1 MRLHL
6 LHLSTAAIV
15 GTVDYLDGIAVR
27 QKAFFMLDEVL
38 LNRIQDPQVRQVVQ
52 QLANLLEQALTDIDA
67 LRAENQRLKD
77 EINRLKGEQGKPTV
91 KANKPGSGDQ
101 NDSDH
106 SSEQHRR
113 QPKSGAKSAK
123 NDTIQ
128 VDRTQRLPVDPA
140 ILPKDAVFKGYQA
153 HLIQDLLL
161 KTDNVLFE
169 RAKYYSPS
177 TGKTYLAALPE
188 GYEGGFGP
196 NLKALV
202 LSLHHLGNVSQPA
215 LHTLLTHAGIQ
226 IAASTVSEFLVHN
239 QEVFHQEKSA
249 ITLAGLAS
257 SPWQQS
263 DDTATR
269 VDGVNQHCHVLCNPL
284 YSSYTTL
291 PNKDRLSVLD
301 VLTNGAARSFVL
313 TERVLASEAV
323 GKMPKKWRRVLSTFP
338 LDTPLSEET
347 TLDWFARLMP
357 TLGAQTQK
365 GVLEAMA
372 VAAYQGQCRV
382 PVVDLLLCDDA
393 PQFPG
398 LTAELALC
406 WVHDARHYQKLIPHL
421 PCFGEC
427 LKTFQEDYWNYYDRL
442 LAYRQN
448 PTPSERLALTA
459 DFDTLFVP
467 ETGYAHL
474 DYRIQQTRAN
484 KEKLLAVLSHP
495 EIPLHNNAS
504 ELAVRRRVRKR
515 DVSFGPRSPAGMA
528 AWDTFQT
535 IAATAQKLGVS
546 FLAYVADRVSGRNAM
561 PSLASLI
568 AERASQMNLGASWA

>member
-1 MRLHL
+1 
-6 LHLSTAAIV
+6 
-15 GTVDYLDGIAVR
+15 
-27 QKAFFMLDEVL
+27 
-38 LNRIQDPQVRQVVQ
+38 VVQ
-52 QLANLLEQALTDIDA
+52 QLANLLEQALTETDT

-77 EINRLKGEQGKPTV
+77 EVNRLKGEQGKPNV
-91 KANKPGSGDQ
+91 KPNKPNKPGSGDP
-101 NDSDH
+101 NTDH
-106 SSEQHRR
+106 SSEEPRR
-113 QPKSGAKSAK
+113 KPNPAPKGTK
-123 NDTIQ
+123 NDT
-128 VDRTQRLPVDPA
+128 VEVNRTQRLPVDPA
-140 ILPKDAVFKGYQA
+140 ILPEDAVFKGYET

-177 TGKTYLAALPE
+177 TGKTYLAALPP

-226 IAASTVSEFLVHN
+226 IAPSTVSEFLIHH
-239 QEVFHQEKSA
+239 QEVFHQEKSD

-257 SPWQQS
+257 SPWHQT

-284 YSSYTTL
+284 YASYTTL
-291 PNKDRLSVLD
+291 PKKDRLSVLD
-301 VLTNGAARSFVL
+301 VLTNGAARTFLL
-313 TERVLASEAV
+313 TAEVLASEAV
-323 GKMPKKWRRVLSTFP
+323 GKMPRKWQRVLATLP
-338 LDTPLSEET
+338 LNTPLSEET
-347 TLDWFARLMP
+347 TLEWFASLMP
-357 TLGAQTQK
+357 TLSAQTQK

-372 VAAYQGQCRV
+372 VAAYQAQQAV
-382 PVVDLLLCDDA
+382 PVVSLLVCDDA

-398 LTAELALC
+398 LTEELALC
-406 WVHDARHYQKLIPHL
+406 WVHDARHYQKLLPHL
-421 PCFGEC
+421 PCFVER
-427 LKTFQEDYWNYYDRL
+427 LQTFKKAYWKYYDRL
-442 LAYRQN
+442 LAYRQH
-448 PTPSERLALTA
+448 PTASERTALWA

-467 ETGYAHL
+467 ETGYGHL
-474 DYRIQQTRAN
+474 DFRVQQTLAN
-484 KEKLLAVLSHP
+484 KDQLLAVLSHP

-515 DVSFGPRSPAGMA
+515 DVSFGPRSAAGVA

-546 FLAYVADRVSGRNAM
+546 FLAYVADRVSGLNAL
-561 PSLASLI
+561 PSLASVI
-568 AERASQMNLGASWA
+568 TERASELNLGASWA

>member
-1 MRLHL
+1 
-6 LHLSTAAIV
+6 
-15 GTVDYLDGIAVR
+15 
-27 QKAFFMLDEVL
+27 MLDEVL
-38 LNRIQDPQVRQVVQ
+38 LNRIQDPDIRRVVQ
-52 QLANLLEQALTDIDA
+52 QLANLLEQALADIDT

-77 EINRLKGEQGKPTV
+77 EINRLKGEQGKPNV
-91 KANKPGSGDQ
+91 KPNKPGSGDQ
-101 NDSDH
+101 NTDH
-106 SSEQHRR
+106 SSEQQRR
-113 QPKSGAKSAK
+113 KPNPASKGTK

-128 VDRTQRLPVDPA
+128 VDRTQRLPLDPA
-140 ILPKDAVFKGYQA
+140 ILPEDAVFKGYET

-177 TGKTYLAALPE
+177 TAKTYLAALPP

-226 IAASTVSEFLVHN
+226 IAPSTVSEFLVHH
-239 QEVFHQEKSA
+239 QQVFHEEKSA

-257 SPWQQS
+257 SPWQQT

-269 VDGVNQHCHVLCNPL
+269 VDGVNQHCHVLCNPV
-284 YSSYTTL
+284 YTSYATL

-301 VLTNGAARSFVL
+301 VLTNGASRTFLL
-313 TERVLASEAV
+313 TTEVLASEAV
-323 GKMPKKWRRVLSTFP
+323 RKMPRKWQRVLATFP
-338 LDTPLSEET
+338 LNTPLSEET
-347 TLDWFARLMP
+347 TLDFFARLMP

-372 VAAYQGQCRV
+372 VAAYQAQNAV
-382 PVVDLLLCDDA
+382 PIVDLLVCDDA

-398 LTAELALC
+398 LTAELGLC
-406 WVHDARHYQKLIPHL
+406 WVHDARHYQKLLPHL
-421 PCFGEC
+421 PCFVEC
-427 LKTFQEDYWNYYDRL
+427 LQTFQKAYWDYYDRL

-448 PTPSERLALTA
+448 PTASERLALWG

-484 KEKLLAVLSHP
+484 KDKLLRVLFHP

-515 DVSFGPRSPAGMA
+515 DVSFGPRSPAGVA

-546 FLAYVADRVSGRNAM
+546 FLSYVADRVSGLNAM

-568 AERASQMNLGASWA
+568 TERARELNLGASWA

>member
-1 MRLHL
+1 
-6 LHLSTAAIV
+6 
-15 GTVDYLDGIAVR
+15 
-27 QKAFFMLDEVL
+27 MLDEAQ

-52 QLANLLEQALTDIDA
+52 QLANLLEQALTDTDL

-77 EINRLKGEQGKPTV
+77 EINRLKGEQGKPNINP
-91 KANKPGSGDQ
+91 NKPGSGNQ
-101 NDSDH
+101 NNPDH
-106 SSEQHRR
+106 SSEQQRR
-113 QPKSGAKSAK
+113 QPKTASKGAK

-140 ILPKDAVFKGYQA
+140 LLPDDAVFKGYQP
-153 HLIQDLLL
+153 HLIQDLVLQ
-161 KTDNVLFE
+161 TDNVLFE

-177 TGKTYLAALPE
+177 TGKTYLAPLPQ

-196 NLKALV
+196 HLKALV

-226 IAASTVSEFLVHN
+226 IAPSTVSAFLVHH

-257 SPWQQS
+257 SPWQQT

-269 VDGVNQHCHVLCNPL
+269 VEGVNQHCHVLCNPV
-284 YSSYTTL
+284 YTAYTTL
-291 PNKDRLSVLD
+291 PHKDRLSVLD
-301 VLTNGAARSFVL
+301 VLTNGAARTFLL
-313 TERVLASEAV
+313 TADVLASEAV
-323 GKMPKKWRRVLSTFP
+323 RKMPRKWQRVLATFP
-338 LDTPLSEET
+338 LNTPLSEET
-347 TLDWFARLMP
+347 TRDWFAHLMP

-372 VAAYQGQCRV
+372 VAAYQAQSAV

-406 WVHDARHYQKLIPHL
+406 WVHDARHYQKLLPHL
-421 PCFGEC
+421 PCFRDC
-427 LKTFQEDYWNYYDRL
+427 LKTFQTAYWNYYDRL

-448 PTPSERLALTA
+448 PTPSERLALWA

-474 DYRIQQTRAN
+474 DFRIQQTRAN
-484 KEKLLAVLSHP
+484 KDKLLAVLSHP

-515 DVSFGPRSPAGMA
+515 DVSFGPRSPAGVA

-546 FLAYVADRVSGRNAM
+546 FLSYVADRVSGRNAM

-568 AERASQMNLGASWA
+568 TERARELNLGASWA

>member
-1 MRLHL
+1 M
-6 LHLSTAAIV
+6 
-15 GTVDYLDGIAVR
+15 
-27 QKAFFMLDEVL
+27 FDEVQL
-38 LNRIQDPQVRQVVQ
+38 KSIQDPAAKQAIQL
-52 QLANLLEQALTDIDA
+52 LANLYEQALTDNDA

-77 EINRLKGEQGKPTV
+77 EIHRLKGEQGKPNI
-91 KANKPGSGDQ
+91 KPNKP
-101 NDSDH
+101 NPPNTDH
-106 SSEQHRR
+106 SSEEQRR
-113 QPKSGAKSAK
+113 KPTSASKSAK
-123 NDTIQ
+123 NHTI
-128 VDRTQRLPVDPA
+128 VIDRTQRLPVDPA
-140 ILPKDAVFKGYQA
+140 TLPEDAQFKGYET
-153 HLIQDLLL
+153 HLFQDLVL
-161 KTDNVLFE
+161 KTDNIVFE

-177 TGKTYLAALPE
+177 TGKTYLAPLPP

-226 IAASTVSEFLVHN
+226 IAPSTVSEFLIHH
-239 QEVFHQEKSA
+239 QEVFHEEKSA

-257 SPWQQS
+257 SPWQQT

-284 YSSYTTL
+284 YTSYTTL

-301 VLTNGAARSFVL
+301 VLTNGAARTFLL
-313 TERVLASEAV
+313 TASVLASEAV
-323 GKMPKKWRRVLSTFP
+323 GKMPQKWQRVLATFP
-338 LDTPLSEET
+338 LDRPLSEET
-347 TLDWFARLMP
+347 TLDWFAHLMP
-357 TLGAQTQK
+357 TLGAQTRK

-372 VAAYQGQCRV
+372 VAAYQAQSV
-382 PVVDLLLCDDA
+382 APVVDLLVCDDA

-398 LTAELALC
+398 LTEKLALC
-406 WVHDARHYQKLIPHL
+406 WVHDARHYQKLLPHL
-421 PCFGEC
+421 PCFRER
-427 LKTFQEDYWNYYDRL
+427 LQTFQKAYWNYYDRL
-442 LAYRQN
+442 LAYRER
-448 PTPSERLALTA
+448 PTPSERLALWA
-459 DFDTLFVP
+459 DFDTLFVS

-474 DYRIQQTRAN
+474 DYRIQQTRTN
-484 KEKLLAVLSHP
+484 KDKLLAVLSHP

-515 DVSFGPRSPAGMA
+515 DVSFGPRSPAGVA

-546 FLAYVADRVSGRNAM
+546 FLEYVADRVSGLNAM

-568 AERASQMNLGASWA
+568 TERASQLNLGASWA

>member
-1 MRLHL
+1 
-6 LHLSTAAIV
+6 
-15 GTVDYLDGIAVR
+15 
-27 QKAFFMLDEVL
+27 MLDEAQ
-38 LNRIQDPQVRQVVQ
+38 LNRIQDPDIRRVVQ
-52 QLANLLEQALTDIDA
+52 QLANLLEQALADIDT

-77 EINRLKGEQGKPTV
+77 EINRLKGEQGKPNI
-91 KANKPGSGDQ
+91 KPNKPGSGDQ
-101 NDSDH
+101 NNPDH
-106 SSEQHRR
+106 SSEQQRR
-113 QPKSGAKSAK
+113 QPNPASKGTK

-128 VDRTQRLPVDPA
+128 VNRTQRLPVDPA
-140 ILPKDAVFKGYQA
+140 TLPEDAVFKGYET
-153 HLIQDLLL
+153 HLIQDLRLQ
-161 KTDNVLFE
+161 TDNVLFE

-177 TGKTYLAALPE
+177 TGKTYLAPLPP

-226 IAASTVSEFLVHN
+226 IAPSTVSEFLIHH
-239 QEVFHQEKSA
+239 QEVFHEEKSA

-257 SPWQQS
+257 SPWQQT

-284 YSSYTTL
+284 YTSYTTL
-291 PNKDRLSVLD
+291 PNKDRLSVLE
-301 VLTNGAARSFVL
+301 VLTNGTSPTFLLTAQILASAAVRKMPRKWQ
-313 TERVLASEAV
+313 RVLA
-323 GKMPKKWRRVLSTFP
+323 TFP
-338 LDTPLSEET
+338 LNTPLSEET
-347 TLDWFARLMP
+347 TLDWFAGLMP

-365 GVLEAMA
+365 SVLEAMA
-372 VAAYQGQCRV
+372 VAAYQAQSAV
-382 PVVDLLLCDDA
+382 PIVELLVCDDA

-398 LTAELALC
+398 LTEKLALC
-406 WVHDARHYQKLIPHL
+406 WVHDARHYQKLLPHL
-421 PCFGEC
+421 PCFVEC
-427 LKTFQEDYWNYYDRL
+427 LQTFQKAYWTYYDRL

-448 PTPSERLALTA
+448 PTASERLVLWA

-484 KEKLLAVLSHP
+484 KDKLLAVLTHP

-515 DVSFGPRSPAGMA
+515 DVSFGPRSPAGVA

-546 FLAYVADRVSGRNAM
+546 FLSYVADRVSGLNAL

-568 AERASQMNLGASWA
+568 TERAREMNLGASWA